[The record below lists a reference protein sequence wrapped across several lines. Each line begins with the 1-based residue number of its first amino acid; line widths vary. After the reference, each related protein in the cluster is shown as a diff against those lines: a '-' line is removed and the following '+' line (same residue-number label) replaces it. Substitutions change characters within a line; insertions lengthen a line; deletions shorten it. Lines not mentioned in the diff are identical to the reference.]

1 MTIKYSFYFLKMSI
15 KKAASNSPPT
25 GPYVEPIVIWLEV
38 NVRKPLE
45 GSWFDTWIATPA
57 KTYYIAAK
65 RRD

>member
-1 MTIKYSFYFLKMSI
+1 MSI